1 MTQWFVVP
9 MREKESYIMFEA
21 AVVAAAMVNE
31 LKRSED
37 IADRRAFYG
46 PDLVPSEEAPR
57 RKVRLPRFVRRGA
70 NLA

>member
-1 MTQWFVVP
+1 
-9 MREKESYIMFEA
+9 MFEG

-31 LKRSED
+31 MKRKEE

-46 PDLVPSEEAPR
+46 PDLAPSQDEPR
-57 RKVRLPRFVRRGA
+57 RKVRLPRFMRRGA

>member
-1 MTQWFVVP
+1 
-9 MREKESYIMFEA
+9 MFET

-31 LKRSED
+31 LKRNED

-57 RKVRLPRFVRRGA
+57 RKVRLPRFVRRGV